1 MRISWSFIACGG
13 KGGGVAIAV
22 GESILVTGEAF
33 ADSGTLGVSVGA
45 VVGEEVGSGVG
56 EVVGSGVG
64 EEEGSRGCGASAAST
79 VPMMGLSKSS
89 ASERGV
95 TIKTQ
100 RIRRATIAFLI
111 VDSGFLAMLARV
123 MMMQGIALFGRVLPE
138 QTGP

>member
-13 KGGGVAIAV
+13 KGGGVTIAV
-22 GESILVTGEAF
+22 GESILATGEAF
-33 ADSGTLGVSVGA
+33 ADAGTLGIGVGA
-45 VVGEEVGSGVG
+45 VVGDEVGSGEG
-56 EVVGSGVG
+56 DSVGSGEGDSVG
-64 EEEGSRGCGASAAST
+64 AGVWVSTGSST

-123 MMMQGIALFGRVLPE
+123 MMMQRIALFGRVLPE
-138 QTGP
+138 QTGL

>member
-22 GESILVTGEAF
+22 GESIPATGEAF
-33 ADSGTLGVSVGA
+33 ADAGTVGASVGA
-45 VVGEEVGSGVG
+45 VVGDAVGSGEGDSVG
-56 EVVGSGVG
+56 AGVWVSTGS
-64 EEEGSRGCGASAAST
+64 ST

-123 MMMQGIALFGRVLPE
+123 MMMQRIALFGRVLPE
-138 QTGP
+138 QTGL